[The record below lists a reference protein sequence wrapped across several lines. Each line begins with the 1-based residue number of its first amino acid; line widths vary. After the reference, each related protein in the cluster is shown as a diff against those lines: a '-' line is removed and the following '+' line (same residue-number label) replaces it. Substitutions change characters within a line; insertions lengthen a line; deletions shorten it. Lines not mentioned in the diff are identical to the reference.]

1 MTELPSMGRPADRAL
16 AEANCRTLEDV
27 TRRTAKELLA
37 LHGMGPKAVRILT
50 EALTAAGL
58 SFRDPDKIER

>member
-1 MTELPSMGRPADRAL
+1 MTELPTISRPATQAL
-16 AEANCRTLEDV
+16 AEVNCRTLEDV
-27 TRRTAKELLA
+27 TRHTAKELLA
-37 LHGMGPKAVRILT
+37 LHGMGPKGIRILT

>member
-1 MTELPSMGRPADRAL
+1 MTELPKISGPAVRAL
-16 AEANCRTLEDV
+16 AEVDCHTLEDV
-27 TRRTAKELLA
+27 TRHTAKELLA
-37 LHGMGPKAVRILT
+37 LHGMGPKAIRILT

>member
-1 MTELPSMGRPADRAL
+1 MTELPSIGRPATQAL
-16 AEANCRTLEDV
+16 AGVNCHTLEDV
-27 TRRTAKELLA
+27 TRHTSRELLA
-37 LHGMGPKAVRILT
+37 LHGMGPKGIRILT